1 MKKLFTL
8 LGLSA
13 IIMIIL
19 TGCGPAAHIETS
31 RNANFS
37 QYRTFAWAQKNERST
52 RSDITEQRIKDA
64 IGYQLAKTKG
74 WREVRHNP
82 DIILSYDVLVER
94 SSRLQ
99 SDPVYS
105 WGGFRT
111 FYNPYARRFYNV
123 YYPSRLMGFDNYSV
137 PTKEGT
143 ITITMV
149 DTKNDEAVLQ
159 AWATDE
165 VDGRKLNGK
174 EVDRIVNAIFKK
186 WDNQMRVGNPYDEKY
201 YSNR

>member
-1 MKKLFTL
+1 M
-8 LGLSA
+8 
-13 IIMIIL
+13 
-19 TGCGPAAHIETS
+19 
-31 RNANFS
+31 
-37 QYRTFAWAQKNERST
+37 
-52 RSDITEQRIKDA
+52 
-64 IGYQLAKTKG
+64 
-74 WREVRHNP
+74 
-82 DIILSYDVLVER
+82 
-94 SSRLQ
+94 Q